1 MFTSLDQD
9 QKFERRFAPSFAAGA
24 KTHDAAATIRRRRR
38 PLMVLR
44 GQIFKVEFSSA
55 KSAIKGDRNK
65 KLAAFRGVPKLLMQN
80 LSPQNRISH
89 GEEGGS
95 KKIALGLKILKT

>member
-1 MFTSLDQD
+1 
-9 QKFERRFAPSFAAGA
+9 
-24 KTHDAAATIRRRRR
+24 
-38 PLMVLR
+38 MVLR

-55 KSAIKGDRNK
+55 KSATKGDRNK
-65 KLAAFRGVPKLLMQN
+65 KLAAFRGVPKLMQN

-95 KKIALGLKILKT
+95 KKIALGLKILRT